1 MVFVL
6 SLYHIFDLKNVI
18 KVISDFGGGFLGGFY
33 GELLLKVA
41 LKSIAMLFYFIM
53 SVWFTGVM

>member
-53 SVWFTGVM
+53 SV